1 MKLLKL
7 ILLYLFLIT
16 QTQADTIY
24 ELIKIPNLEIYN
36 LKTENK
42 LRYFNAKQAFTIGVD
57 NNINCFKSSKQ
68 DLDKKYKIIEKN
80 LNRYSQNFLK
90 KINLK
95 YIVMCE
101 DLSISGINTAGIP
114 DNVMKTLIV
123 DIKFND
129 KYFERVLHHEVFHII
144 NDSFKDIFNQK
155 IWSSFNPKEFN
166 YAECSTCTKKIG
178 LETYSKTAGFIT
190 EYSRSTA
197 SEDMAEV
204 FSHLMYGNLPATVD
218 PILQKKIEFIK
229 KGLLKIDESFISV
242 KVNNDFEAS
251 IGDEV
256 NISILSSKCQI
267 FDFENGLNLNTNKEK

>member
-1 MKLLKL
+1 MKLFKL
-7 ILLYLFLIT
+7 ILLCLFLISPV
-16 QTQADTIY
+16 QADTIY
-24 ELIKIPNLEIYN
+24 QLIKIPHLEIYN
-36 LKTENK
+36 IKTENK
-42 LRYFNAKQAFTIGVD
+42 LRYLNAKQAFTIGVD

-101 DLSISGINTAGIP
+101 DLSISGIKTAGIP
-114 DNVMKTLIV
+114 DNIMKTLIV

-144 NDSFKDIFNQK
+144 NDSYKNIFDEK
-155 IWSSFNPKEFN
+155 IWSKFNPKEFK
-166 YAECSTCTKKIG
+166 YAKCSTCTEKIG
-178 LETYSKTAGFIT
+178 LDTYSKPDGFIT

-204 FSHLMYGNLPATVD
+204 FSHLMYGNLPSEID
-218 PILQKKIEFIK
+218 PILKKKIEFIK
-229 KGLLKIDESFISV
+229 KGISKIDENFI
-242 KVNNDFEAS
+242 
-251 IGDEV
+251 
-256 NISILSSKCQI
+256 L
-267 FDFENGLNLNTNKEK
+267 